1 MRHRNLYCTLILV
14 TYFLFN
20 GCINLGPDYQKPDVN
35 VDVPETY
42 QYAHSD
48 PYAPSATETPVVGD
62 RWWTVF
68 GDPELNRLVEEALQN
83 NWDIKLAAARVLESR
98 AQYVQVRADR
108 FPRVDFQAS
117 WDRRRFGGPRSAS
130 GETIDTY
137 ELTAPGVFEIDLW
150 SRLAK
155 ASKASWNDI
164 LREEE
169 NRHTVAQ
176 TIVAETIRL
185 YLEMEAAERRLQI
198 AHQSIEAFQRSLK
211 IVNTRYSRGLTSVL
225 DIRQARRILAQAEA
239 LVPEF
244 RQQRGIAQQQ
254 LAVLLGHY
262 PLTNPARSQ
271 PEDYYRRL
279 ETVPPGLPSALLL
292 RRPDIRAAETRLK
305 ALTERI
311 GVAKADRFPAITL
324 TGSYGWNSDELS
336 SFITSDSVIWNFTQ
350 SIVQPVVDAGKLKA
364 RQRAAE
370 ARYQQGVAEYAKT
383 VLAAF
388 QEVERA
394 LLTRRMQLERRQR
407 ELKFLTEARATQRV
421 AQNRY
426 LRGLTDYLDVFDA
439 QQTRFQAEDRLVLVD
454 LTIYSNRVALHRA
467 LGGGWARPEPMTTN
481 NDGIFFDFVA
491 KPDRIE

>member
-1 MRHRNLYCTLILV
+1 V

-42 QYAHSD
+42 QYTYSEA
-48 PYAPSATETPVVGD
+48 YAPSAPEKLAVTD

-68 GDPELNRLVEEALQN
+68 GDSELDRMVEEALQY
-83 NWDIKLAAARVLESR
+83 NWDLKLAAARVLESR
-98 AQYVQVRADR
+98 AQYVQVRAER
-108 FPRVDFQAS
+108 FPQLDSQAS
-117 WDRRRFGGPRSAS
+117 WDRRRYGGSRSAS
-130 GETIDTY
+130 GDTLNTY
-137 ELTAPGVFEIDLW
+137 EMSAPAVFEVDLW

-155 ASKASWNDI
+155 ASKASWDDI

-169 NRHTVAQ
+169 SRHTVAQ

-198 AHQSIEAFQRSLK
+198 AYQSIEAFERSLK
-211 IVNTRYSRGLTSVL
+211 IVNTRYSRGLTSTL
-225 DIRQARRILAQAEA
+225 DIRQARRILAQAEV

-254 LAVLLGHY
+254 LAVLLGRY
-262 PLTNPARSQ
+262 PETKPARSQ

-279 ETVPPGLPSALLL
+279 EPVPPGLPSALLM
-292 RRPDIRAAETRLK
+292 RRPDVRAAETQLK
-305 ALTERI
+305 ALTGRI
-311 GVAKADRFPAITL
+311 GVAKAERFPTITL
-324 TGSYGWNSDELS
+324 TGSYGWRTNEFNSWLS
-336 SFITSDSVIWNFTQ
+336 SDSVIWNLTR
-350 SIVQPVVDAGKLKA
+350 SVVQPVFNAGQLKA

-370 ARYQQGVAEYAKT
+370 ARYQQGVAEYAKV
-383 VLAAF
+383 VLTAF
-388 QEVERA
+388 REVESA

-407 ELKFLTEARATQRV
+407 ELKFLKEARATQRV

-426 LRGLTDYLDVFDA
+426 LRGLADYLDVLDA

-454 LTIYSNRVALHRA
+454 LRIYSNRVALHRA
-467 LGGGWARPEPMTTN
+467 LGGGWARPEPIITK

-491 KPDRIE
+491 EPDKIE

>member
-1 MRHRNLYCTLILV
+1 MRHRDFYCTLILV

-20 GCINLGPDYQKPDVN
+20 GCVNLGPDYQKPDVN
-35 VDVPETY
+35 VDVPEIY
-42 QYAHSD
+42 QHAYSD
-48 PYAPSATETPVVGD
+48 PYAPSTTETLVVSD

-68 GDPELNRLVEEALQN
+68 RDPELERLVEEALHN
-83 NWDIKLAAARVLESR
+83 NWDIKQAAARVMESR

-108 FPRVDFQAS
+108 FPSVNAEGL
-117 WDRRRFGGPRSAS
+117 WDRRRIPGPRGSNA
-130 GETIDTY
+130 ETLDTY
-137 ELTAPGVFEIDLW
+137 ELAAPAVFEIDLW

-155 ASKASWNDI
+155 ASQASWDDI
-164 LREEE
+164 LRGEE

-176 TIVAETIRL
+176 TIVAATIRL

-198 AHQSIEAFQRSLK
+198 AYQSIEAFQRSLK

-254 LAVLLGHY
+254 LAVLLGRY
-262 PLTNPARSQ
+262 PQTDPARSQ

-279 ETVPPGLPSALLL
+279 EPVPPGLPSSLLK
-292 RRPDIRAAETRLK
+292 RRPDIRAAENELK
-305 ALTERI
+305 ALTARV

-324 TGSYGWNSDELS
+324 TGSYGWTSDDLS
-336 SFITSDSVIWNFTQ
+336 SLIESDSVIWNFTRG
-350 SIVQPVVDAGKLKA
+350 IVQPVFDAGRLKA

-370 ARYQQGVAEYAKT
+370 ARYQQGVAEYAKA
-383 VLAAF
+383 VLSAF
-388 QEVERA
+388 QEVESA

-426 LRGLTDYLDVFDA
+426 LRGLSDYLDVLDA

-467 LGGGWARPEPMTTN
+467 LGGGWARPEPMTTKS
-481 NDGIFFDFVA
+481 DGIFFDFVA
-491 KPDRIE
+491 DPGKVE

>member
-1 MRHRNLYCTLILV
+1 MRHRIFYCTIILV

-35 VDVPETY
+35 VDVPEAY
-42 QYAHSD
+42 QYTYSD
-48 PYAPSATETPVVGD
+48 PYAPVTTETLVVGD

-68 GDPELNRLVEEALQN
+68 RDPELERLVEEALQN
-83 NWDIKLAAARVLESR
+83 NWDIKQAAARVLESR

-108 FPRVDFQAS
+108 FPRVDAQAS
-117 WDRRRFGGPRSAS
+117 WDRRRFGGARTAS
-130 GETIDTY
+130 GETIDTL
-137 ELTAPGVFEIDLW
+137 ELSAPAVFEFDLW
-150 SRLAK
+150 SRLKK
-155 ASKASWNDI
+155 ASKASWDDI

-198 AHQSIEAFQRSLK
+198 AYQSIEAFERSLK
-211 IVNTRYSRGLTSVL
+211 IVNTRYSRGLTSAL
-225 DIRQARRILAQAEA
+225 DIRQARRVLAQAEA

-254 LAVLLGHY
+254 LAILLGHY
-262 PLTNPARSQ
+262 PKTMPARSQ

-279 ETVPPGLPSALLL
+279 EPVPPGLPAALLL
-292 RRPDIRAAETRLK
+292 RRPDIRAAETQLK
-305 ALTERI
+305 ALNERV
-311 GVAKADRFPAITL
+311 GVAKAERFPAITL
-324 TGSYGWNSDELS
+324 TGNYGWNSDELS
-336 SFITSDSVIWNFTQ
+336 SWITSDNVIWNFTRR
-350 SIVQPVVDAGKLKA
+350 IVQPVFNAGQLKA

-370 ARYQQGVAEYAKT
+370 ARYQQGVAEYANA
-383 VLAAF
+383 VLTAF
-388 QEVERA
+388 REVESA

-407 ELKFLTEARATQRV
+407 ELRFLEEARATQRV

-426 LRGLTDYLDVFDA
+426 LRGLTDYLDVLDA

-467 LGGGWARPEPMTTN
+467 LGGGWARPEPMTTK

-491 KPDRIE
+491 DPGKVE